1 MAYVVIRRFRSGDG
15 PSSARVFRDIAAARD
30 VADAWYRQGWEVE
43 LVPDG
48 RRGVRRKL
56 ESPAQDYPPH
66 RTAGGEAIQAGAS

>member
-15 PSSARVFRDIAAARD
+15 PSSARVFRDIAEARE
-30 VADAWYRQGWEVE
+30 VADGWYQQGWEVE

-56 ESPAQDYPPH
+56 AGPTEGYPPH
-66 RTAGGEAIQAGAS
+66 RTAGGEALQANPP